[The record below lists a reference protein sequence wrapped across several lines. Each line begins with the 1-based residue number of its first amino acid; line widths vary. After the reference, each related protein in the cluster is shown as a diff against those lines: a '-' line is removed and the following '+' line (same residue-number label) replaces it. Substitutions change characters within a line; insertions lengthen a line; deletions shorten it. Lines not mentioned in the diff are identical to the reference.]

1 MRAIRRAKKGR
12 RRKEEAKQG
21 PMQVVIV
28 IIADRRPHKMMRW
41 NEPLDLPFLRSQTK
55 YDWSLAAVDVDV
67 DSANHDVVALKLE

>member
-41 NEPLDLPFLRSQTK
+41 NEPLDLPFLRSQTN